1 MSQQSGFMPQ
11 RQFHVL
17 VNEANEDQPLTVMPD
32 PQGNFRV
39 IKQGEVLGEVNY
51 TPQSKIVCYKGRSE
65 KSADRPAWRNTSAT
79 IATYAF

>member
-1 MSQQSGFMPQ
+1 MLQQKGFMQQ

-17 VNEANEDQPLTVMPD
+17 VNEANEEQTLTVLPD

-51 TPQSKIVCYKGRSE
+51 TPQSKIVCYKGRLKRALIDQLE
-65 KSADRPAWRNTSAT
+65 KHISNYYA
-79 IATYAF
+79 YAF

>member
-1 MSQQSGFMPQ
+1 MLQQKGFMQQ

-17 VNEANEDQPLTVMPD
+17 VNEANEEQTLTVLPD

-51 TPQSKIVCYKGRSE
+51 TPQSKIVCYKGRLKKALIDQLE
-65 KSADRPAWRNTSAT
+65 KHISNYYA
-79 IATYAF
+79 YAF